1 MLLNAEKCQGYSF
14 YCFWVLKGK
23 PTGGGGGV
31 RGGGDGGLKLPPPTP
46 RLGIMI
52 SMQKKL
58 LERSTQNNWKTQ
70 IKNLELK
77 K

>member
-23 PTGGGGGV
+23 PTGGGGGGRV
-31 RGGGDGGLKLPPPTP
+31 KLPPPTP

>member
-1 MLLNAEKCQGYSF
+1 MLKNARVTAFTVSEFLRENQQGGR
-14 YCFWVLKGK
+14 V
-23 PTGGGGGV
+23 
-31 RGGGDGGLKLPPPTP
+31 KLPPPTP